1 MQYNIFEYIQ
11 KNFPDFWSDI
21 NIRFELGEPFSNGS
35 DERINQVN
43 LRVTTLFEEIF
54 EKDDLI
60 YLYIKDLEEDIDVMF
75 GNTTPNYLYEL
86 INYHKLYETIMYEHD
101 EDEDDKGNAIQV
113 ERQYKVK
120 ILSSPLSSIPYKE
133 ILYGIANYEQGREP
147 SIGQKVYF
155 INTNKNIIFNMY
167 DDRGCIIFSKNKE
180 SLKYLYD
187 NYNEW
192 LVDYWREFFDNLF
205 KEN

>member
-1 MQYNIFEYIQ
+1 MNFEEDYEQMQYDIFEYIQ
-11 KNFPDFWSDI
+11 KNFPDFCSDI

-43 LRVTTLFEEIF
+43 MRVTTLFEEIF

-60 YLYIKDLEEDIDVMF
+60 YLYIEDWEEDIDVMF
-75 GNTTPNYLYEL
+75 GNTTPNHLYEL
-86 INYHKLYETIMYEHD
+86 INYHKIYETILYKHD
-101 EDEDDKGNAIQV
+101 EDEDDKGNTIQV
-113 ERQYKVK
+113 ERPYKVK

-147 SIGQKVYF
+147 SIGQQVYF

-167 DDRGCIIFSKNKE
+167 DDRGCIILAKNKE
-180 SLKYLYD
+180 SLKHLYD

-192 LVDYWREFFDNLF
+192 LVDYWR
-205 KEN
+205 